1 MIGNLL
7 ADRYHIIEKVGIGG
21 MAVVYKAQDQVLD
34 RTVAVKL
41 MLPQYASDLTFAE
54 RFRREAQSAANL
66 QSPYI
71 VSIYDWGQDGDT
83 YYIIMEYVRGVDLKS
98 AVEQRGAVNQR
109 KVAQIGSQVCSAL
122 SVAHAAGIIHRD
134 IKSQNIM
141 IQTNGDAKVMDFGIA
156 HAVGSAHMTQTGSVL
171 GTAHYVS
178 PEQAQGKELTPAS
191 DIYSLGVVLYEAAT
205 GRLPFEGTEAV
216 SVALRQVNEQP
227 VPPREI
233 NPDIDAA
240 FEAIIL
246 KAMDKRPENRF
257 RDCDEMRQALNAYLS
272 GRPILVDSLATG
284 EGVGAA
290 ATTVMDQQQAAG
302 SGTSVM
308 PNVRSSR
315 ANAAAAREQQ
325 GFEYYNDYK
334 KPGSSGVMSRKKKIA
349 SIVSIILVLCI
360 GGGVALGLTADKVRV
375 PSVLGLDEAAATAK
389 IQEEGLALGSVTEE
403 YSDDYEE
410 GKVCKQDPEPSKL
423 AKKNSKVN
431 LVISLGAEEGDIEV
445 PDLTNMSE
453 GEAIDA
459 IESLGLVAKQGED
472 VESDTVPKGKV
483 AQQSPKA
490 GEKVHEGAT
499 ITYHISTGAEEKEVP
514 DVVGMSESDARLALA
529 QAGFEVTSTTAWNDD
544 VASGYVISQNP
555 AGKSKRAAGEYVTL
569 IVSSGSKPTQA
580 PQPTEDT
587 GGGDDEGGGG
597 EGE

>member
-7 ADRYHIIEKVGIGG
+7 ADRYQIIEKVGIGG

-98 AVEQRGAVNQR
+98 AVEQRGAINQR

-227 VPPREI
+227 IPPREI

-240 FEAIIL
+240 FESIIL

-272 GRPILVDSLATG
+272 GRPMFIDSPAAG
-284 EGVGAA
+284 EGVGAG
-290 ATTVMDQQQAAG
+290 ATTVMGQQQAVG
-302 SGTSVM
+302 TGTSVM
-308 PNVRSSR
+308 PNVQGAR
-315 ANAAAAREQQ
+315 ANAQQ
-325 GFEYYNDYK
+325 GDFEYYNDYK
-334 KPGSSGVMSRKKKIA
+334 KPGSSATMSRKKKIA

-375 PSVLGLDEAAATAK
+375 PSVLGLDEAAARAK
-389 IQEEGLALGSVTEE
+389 IQEEGLTVGTVTEE

-410 GKVCKQDPEPSKL
+410 GKVCKQDPEPNKL

-472 VESDTVPKGKV
+472 VESDSVPKGKV

-499 ITYHISTGAEEKEVP
+499 VTYHISMGAAEKEVP
-514 DVVGMSESDARLALA
+514 DVVGMSENDARLALA
-529 QAGFEVTSTTAWNDD
+529 QAGFEVSSTTAWNDD
-544 VASGYVISQNP
+544 VAAGYVISQNP
-555 AGKSKRAAGEYVTL
+555 AGKSKRPAGEYVTL
-569 IVSSGSKPTQA
+569 IVSSGSKPA
-580 PQPTEDT
+580 PTPEPTET
-587 GGGDDEGGGG
+587 PEEGGGG
-597 EGE
+597 EGGE